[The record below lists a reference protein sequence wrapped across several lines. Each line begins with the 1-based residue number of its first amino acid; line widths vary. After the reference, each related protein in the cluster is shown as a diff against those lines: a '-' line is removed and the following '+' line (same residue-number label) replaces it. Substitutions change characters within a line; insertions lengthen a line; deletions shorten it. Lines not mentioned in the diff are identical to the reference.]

1 MFSHDIFKDKKYN
14 AKMDELHFINQ
25 VIRNLTHLERLYN
38 TKVLKDE
45 SELSAFEQSQ
55 NYWRD
60 QQFKVNAELNDLR
73 GYGTYEPKT

>member
-55 NYWRD
+55 NHWRD
-60 QQFKVNAELNDLR
+60 QQFKVNGELNDLR
-73 GYGTYEPKT
+73 GYGTYEPKI